1 MARIILGGVV
11 VVLFSLVGSPLVG
24 QSNLNLPNQPDYM
37 PSAIPKLDLPTS
49 GQPFFSLIED
59 AIVKQPA
66 DYSVAIEL
74 PVELVIDSDS
84 QVRMCNLNAPCKGSC
99 QTKCNGSCRS
109 SCGVVCSEEECEEAC
124 KAVDE
129 TVASISSSDQYCEQ
143 MAGLL
148 ANALGGSEMSPAK
161 IRAIEEA
168 MKMVATKARENAA
181 REMDHVVFNYEETIE
196 QLKSRMNHMSIVSN
210 SGDDFKAWLHPIY
223 TNQTKTFEQL
233 RSLAQSKVMI
243 NRRLEQIESR
253 ISMALGSTNPQKLI
267 GQYAPRTHDLSSSR
281 PGNEPLAF
289 QKSTIIEGE
298 KLRKELQQLQARLDQ
313 LQPQRST
320 PVRKASY
327 LHPIYSS
334 EQSRQMENE
343 SDFRL
348 RSARLR
354 NERLKKERAEKERL
368 ENERLKSS
376 RLEPIQDPSQS
387 SFRFV
392 PRLPNQKR

>member
-24 QSNLNLPNQPDYM
+24 QSNLKLPNQPDYM
-37 PSAIPKLDLPTS
+37 PNAIPKLDLPTS

-66 DYSVAIEL
+66 N
-74 PVELVIDSDS
+74 PVPKIPAELVTDSGP
-84 QVRMCNLNAPCKGSC
+84 QVRICNLNAPCQGSC
-99 QTKCNGSCRS
+99 QAKCNGSCQS
-109 SCGVVCSEEECEEAC
+109 SCGVVCSEDECEEAC

-129 TVASISSSDQYCEQ
+129 TVAIISSNDQYCEQ

-148 ANALGGSEMSPAK
+148 ANALGGSEMSPEK

-243 NRRLEQIESR
+243 NRRLEQIEAR
-253 ISMALGSTNPQKLI
+253 ISMALGSTNPQKLK
-267 GQYAPRTHDLSSSR
+267 GQYTARTHDLSSNR

-289 QKSTIIEGE
+289 QKSTIVEGE
-298 KLRKELQQLQARLDQ
+298 KLRRELQQLQARLNQ
-313 LQPQRST
+313 LQPQRSA

-327 LHPIYSS
+327 LQPIYSP
-334 EQSRQMENE
+334 EQSRQMESD

-348 RSARLR
+348 RSMRLR
-354 NERLKKERAEKERL
+354 NEQLKKERAEKERL
-368 ENERLKSS
+368 ENQRLKSS
-376 RLEPIQDPSQS
+376 RLEPIRDPSCLLYTS
-387 SFRFV
+387 PS
-392 PRLPNQKR
+392 PRD